1 MVDRCRNA
9 ILKESSARSAI
20 RLRGGSDPEE
30 EIKRVLQANKYE
42 NSMPLIW
49 LDLFCNKEHVR
60 RRWLALV
67 SLLTN
72 EIFRSESF
80 PRVSFVGSDLE
91 NKVADLAKSYE
102 KLAANYGLGSFK
114 PSRTASYS
122 NLNEEMLTGWVH
134 LKT

>member
-1 MVDRCRNA
+1 
-9 ILKESSARSAI
+9 
-20 RLRGGSDPEE
+20 
-30 EIKRVLQANKYE
+30 
-42 NSMPLIW
+42 MPLIW

-91 NKVADLAKSYE
+91 KKVADLAKSYE